1 MFRVI
6 KPLNNNG
13 LLALTEEGQEVILLG
28 KGIGFGKKSGERIES
43 LKHLPQAKVYHLVMS
58 DENSAL
64 QRVNGIDPH
73 AVELA
78 ARVLDEARKSFPDM
92 ADDILLPMAD
102 HIAMALERCRRGIR
116 LPNPLQHDIMAMF
129 PDEYRI
135 AEQGIRAIE
144 REDGVELPPE
154 EAGYLS
160 LHIHAGISEQN
171 AGDSLTNIRL
181 AAECIAELEAEL
193 GLTLRRTELKY
204 TRLVSHIC
212 YMILRIRAQEVVP
225 IQMDDYVRKMYPKAY
240 ALAEKLSV
248 SLSRKLRLPVAAA
261 ETTLLAIHI
270 QRVL

>member
-13 LLALTEEGQEVILLG
+13 LLALTEEGREVILLG
-28 KGIGFGKKSGERIES
+28 KGIGFGKKSGER
-43 LKHLPQAKVYHLVMS
+43 LGLLPQAKVYHLITDGES
-58 DENSAL
+58 SAL
-64 QRVNGIDPH
+64 QRINGIDAH
-73 AVELA
+73 AVEFA

-212 YMILRIRAQEVVP
+212 YMILRIRAQEMVP

>member
-13 LLALTEEGQEVILLG
+13 LLALTEEGREVILLG
-28 KGIGFGKKSGERIES
+28 KGIGFGKKSGERLER
-43 LKHLPQAKVYHLVMS
+43 LPQAKVYHLITDGES
-58 DENSAL
+58 SAL
-64 QRVNGIDPH
+64 QRVNGIDAH
-73 AVELA
+73 AVEFA
-78 ARVLDEARKSFPDM
+78 ARKSFPDM

>member
-13 LLALTEEGQEVILLG
+13 LLALTEEGREVILLG
-28 KGIGFGKKSGERIES
+28 KGIGFGKKSGERLER
-43 LKHLPQAKVYHLVMS
+43 LPQAKVYHLITDGES
-58 DENSAL
+58 SAL
-64 QRVNGIDPH
+64 
-73 AVELA
+73 
-78 ARVLDEARKSFPDM
+78 ARVLDEARKSFPDI

>member
-13 LLALTEEGQEVILLG
+13 LLALTEEGREVILLG
-28 KGIGFGKKSGERIES
+28 KGIGFGKKSGER
-43 LKHLPQAKVYHLVMS
+43 LGLLPKVYHLITDGES
-58 DENSAL
+58 SAL
-64 QRVNGIDPH
+64 QRVNGIDAH
-73 AVELA
+73 AVEFA

>member
-13 LLALTEEGQEVILLG
+13 LLALTEEGREVILLG
-28 KGIGFGKKSGERIES
+28 KGIGFGKKSGER
-43 LKHLPQAKVYHLVMS
+43 LGLLPQAKVYHLITDGES
-58 DENSAL
+58 SAL
-64 QRVNGIDPH
+64 QRVNGIDAH
-73 AVELA
+73 AVEFA

-129 PDEYRI
+129 PDEYR
-135 AEQGIRAIE
+135 
-144 REDGVELPPE
+144 VELPPE